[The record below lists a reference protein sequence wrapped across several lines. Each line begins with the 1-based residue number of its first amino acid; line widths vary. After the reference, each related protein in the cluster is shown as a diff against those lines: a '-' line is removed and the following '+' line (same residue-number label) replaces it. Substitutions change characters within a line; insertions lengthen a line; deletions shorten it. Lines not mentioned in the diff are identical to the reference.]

1 MNYFTTGVNQQL
13 NYILSE
19 AADSLDIALAVF
31 GLYPEHT
38 LDLISSNGDTLTYL
52 HYCRCYQF
60 SGLPDLLANVK
71 ATQRTYSLLNIL
83 SPVF

>member
-31 GLYPEHT
+31 GCILSIPLTLYLQTAIHSPIYT
-38 LDLISSNGDTLTYL
+38 TVGVISLLACLTYL
-52 HYCRCYQF
+52 
-60 SGLPDLLANVK
+60 PM
-71 ATQRTYSLLNIL
+71 
-83 SPVF
+83 